1 MESAHRLPMEIGA
14 IVGRSL
20 FNNADVRTSPG
31 RIKTAEIHESLEI
44 IAADQEAGS
53 TIFGWAKEYDS
64 SAGAQDR
71 AIDKCQRRDGQPCM
85 VRVWSCTQR

>member
-1 MESAHRLPMEIGA
+1 MEIGA
-14 IVGRSL
+14 IVSR
-20 FNNADVRTSPG
+20 
-31 RIKTAEIHESLEI
+31 
-44 IAADQEAGS
+44 S

-85 VRVWSCTQR
+85 VRVWSYTQR